1 LLGAEPLWLG
11 ISRELLVLQA
21 KPVGEAPICSIAKAR
36 FQAKLLRLLGFNSV
50 GAEMKSLRP
59 SLVSS
64 LPKLIVKPLAGCLIF
79 LCAVAISLCA
89 QEGGPPPG
97 GNQDA
102 DVPTSGKQE
111 PGLSAGGK
119 WKEFRSEDK
128 MTAAQKVRFELEA
141 DTLLP
146 DSDAKAKVIL
156 FCVNGKLEL
165 GDFRPNLRIGPPN
178 WASFW
183 GRPQMGVRVR
193 VDSSSSRHHW
203 NWVQGRFL
211 AMDKDTVRQLIG
223 SQIFKVEFETPR
235 GRQIAEFSPAGLDL
249 ALVRKDC
256 NLKPQKP

>member
-1 LLGAEPLWLG
+1 MTMP
-11 ISRELLVLQA
+11 
-21 KPVGEAPICSIAKAR
+21 
-36 FQAKLLRLLGFNSV
+36 
-50 GAEMKSLRP
+50 RP
-59 SLVSS
+59 SPIIK
-64 LPKLIVKPLAGCLIF
+64 LPTSVLKPLAICFLF
-79 LCAVAISLCA
+79 LCTAVVTLCA
-89 QEGGPPPG
+89 QDGSMPPAGAQAGSP
-97 GNQDA
+97 
-102 DVPTSGKQE
+102 
-111 PGLSAGGK
+111 AGGK

-141 DTLLP
+141 DSLLP
-146 DSDAKAKVIL
+146 DSEAKARVLL

-183 GRPQMGVRVR
+183 GRPQMSVRVR

-203 NWVQGRFL
+203 NWMNGRFL

-223 SQIFKVEFETPR
+223 AQIFKVEFETPN

>member
-1 LLGAEPLWLG
+1 MKTVRRIPMNNSSTSYL
-11 ISRELLVLQA
+11 
-21 KPVGEAPICSIAKAR
+21 KPVA
-36 FQAKLLRLLGFNSV
+36 GF
-50 GAEMKSLRP
+50 
-59 SLVSS
+59 
-64 LPKLIVKPLAGCLIF
+64 LIF
-79 LCAVAISLCA
+79 LCAMAIPLCA
-89 QEGGPPPG
+89 QEGGPPPAE
-97 GNQDA
+97 NQ
-102 DVPTSGKQE
+102 G
-111 PGLSAGGK
+111 PGIPAGGK
-119 WKEFRSEDK
+119 WMEYQSEDK
-128 MTAAQKVRFELEA
+128 MTAAKRVRFELEA

-146 DSDAKAKVIL
+146 DSEAKAKVIL
-156 FCVNGKLEL
+156 FCVNGKLAL
-165 GDFRPNLRIGPPN
+165 GDFHPNLRIGPPN

-249 ALVRKDC
+249 ARVRKDC